1 MKLDKVKVFKEYGKD
16 VEKFISSENLII
28 KSIASDEKGFYVL
41 YCDKEELDKLKKT
54 K

>member
-1 MKLDKVKVFKEYGKD
+1 MKLDKVKVFRGLGSD

-28 KSIASDEKGFYVL
+28 KSIASDDKGFYVL
-41 YCDKEELDKLKKT
+41 YCDKDELDKLKKT